1 MTQSFSADSNLVFN
15 PTRFERMACGDLPG
29 FFELAEE
36 YFADVRVRL
45 AGWPSLF
52 SAGELPR
59 LAEDFHRCKGGAA
72 MFGLERM
79 FSLLGM
85 WEREPQI
92 GQNPLDLER
101 FVKEL
106 GAAEDA
112 VAGFRAN
119 QPDA

>member
-1 MTQSFSADSNLVFN
+1 MTPSTSADSSPILNVV
-15 PTRFERMACGDLPG
+15 RFERMACGDLPG

-36 YFADVRVRL
+36 YFVDVRMRL
-45 AGWPSLF
+45 TGWPSLF
-52 SAGELPR
+52 AAGDLPR

-79 FSLLGM
+79 FSLLGI

-101 FVKEL
+101 FVEEL

-112 VAGFRAN
+112 VAGLRAN
-119 QPDA
+119 QRDA

>member
-1 MTQSFSADSNLVFN
+1 MTPSPSSDTCPILNVV
-15 PTRFERMACGDLPG
+15 RFERMACGDLPG

-36 YFADVRVRL
+36 YFEDVRLRL
-45 AGWPSLF
+45 SGWPSLF
-52 SAGELPR
+52 AAGELPR

-79 FSLLGM
+79 FTLLGV
-85 WEREPQI
+85 WEREPQV
-92 GQNPLDLER
+92 GQHPLDMER

-106 GAAEDA
+106 SAAEDA

>member
-1 MTQSFSADSNLVFN
+1 MTPSTSADSSPILNVV
-15 PTRFERMACGDLPG
+15 RFERMACGDLPG

-36 YFADVRVRL
+36 YFADVRMRL
-45 AGWPSLF
+45 TGWPSLF
-52 SAGELPR
+52 AAGDLPR

-79 FSLLGM
+79 FSLLGI

-101 FVKEL
+101 FVEEL

-112 VAGFRAN
+112 VAGLRAN
-119 QPDA
+119 QRDA

>member
-1 MTQSFSADSNLVFN
+1 MTHSTSADSSPILNVV
-15 PTRFERMACGDLPG
+15 RFERMACGDLPG

-36 YFADVRVRL
+36 YFADVRMRL

-52 SAGELPR
+52 AAGELPR

-79 FSLLGM
+79 FSLLGV
-85 WEREPQI
+85 WEREPQV
-92 GQNPLDLER
+92 GQDPLDLER